1 MRYGVALLLWSLT
14 GPVAADVL
22 CLERATGKILEYQ
35 APGTPGI
42 CTQNLITAGWHAH
55 EIEERAVTTEEWE
68 ALNDAQVRQPQRQAK
83 AARQAQ
89 AAVKRQAAEAR
100 VQAKLGLTEKEWDDL
115 KEALRE

>member
-1 MRYGVALLLWSLT
+1 MRYGWALLLWSIAL
-14 GPVAADVL
+14 PVAADVL

-42 CTQNLITAGWHAH
+42 CTQNLIAAGWHAH
-55 EIEERAVTTEEWE
+55 EIEERSVTAAEWE
-68 ALNDAQVRQPQRQAK
+68 ALNEAQVRQPLREAK

-89 AAVKRQAAEAR
+89 ALAKRQAAQVR
-100 VQAKLGLTEKEWDDL
+100 VQAKLGLTDKEWDDL